1 MSGVF
6 KAIGKVFKKVAKVV
20 KKVLPYAL
28 VIGAIVLTG
37 GAAIGAL
44 PAVGSIIGG
53 LGLSAGVTTALTSAV
68 TMAGWGGL
76 AGLVTGGPKGMLK
89 GGLMGAIGGG
99 ILGVAGP
106 ALGSLGGATSAL
118 QGGAGALPF
127 DALSAG
133 TAGANVAGASATAG
147 GGGIVSGL
155 LGSGGSGGGSFLN
168 NGILGNILSG
178 VGSGQQAAADYKA
191 QKKLMEAKAHVYDE
205 NYDLSGSPLTS
216 GLLSPY
222 TLGYKDLQAPELDA
236 YSSPTAWVY
245 DPTQGKVVRRQSAP
259 GG

>member
-155 LGSGGSGGGSFLN
+155 LG
-168 NGILGNILSG
+168 NILSG